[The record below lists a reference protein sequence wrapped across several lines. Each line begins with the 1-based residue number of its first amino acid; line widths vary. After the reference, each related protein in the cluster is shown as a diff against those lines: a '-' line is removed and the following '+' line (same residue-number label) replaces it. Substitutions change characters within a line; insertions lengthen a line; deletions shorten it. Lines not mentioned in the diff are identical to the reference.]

1 MNQEIEH
8 PSRIQP
14 QEHAVTNPTRMGK
27 STIFQSD
34 RLLVGLN
41 CLEAGQE
48 HALHAHSDMDKVY
61 LVSSGVGQFLLDER
75 EIQLNPGEMLVAP
88 ADVPH
93 GVRNDGPE
101 QLLVLVFLAP
111 SP

>member
-1 MNQEIEH
+1 MTIEH
-8 PSRIQP
+8 PCKIQP
-14 QEHAVTNPTRMGK
+14 QEHAVFDSRKMSK
-27 STIFQSD
+27 STIFQSE

-41 CLEAGQE
+41 CFEPGQE
-48 HALHAHSDMDKVY
+48 HKLHAHSNMDKVY
-61 LVSSGVGQFLLDER
+61 LVSSGIGQFLLESK
-75 EIQLNPGEMLVAP
+75 EIQLSPGEMLVAP

-93 GVRNDGPE
+93 GVRNDGDE